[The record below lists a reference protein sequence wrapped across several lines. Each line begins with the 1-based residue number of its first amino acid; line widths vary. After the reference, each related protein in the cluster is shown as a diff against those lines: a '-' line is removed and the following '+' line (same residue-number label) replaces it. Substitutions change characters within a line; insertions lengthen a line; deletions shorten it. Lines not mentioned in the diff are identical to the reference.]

1 MPPKKSDASSLSRS
15 KCLEKAREGVLAD
28 PGIHTSDDRKKSRNK
43 RHKNLQKAR
52 KKEVQ
57 DAFRCL
63 VEFIATI
70 VPRNHHDG
78 TSGDD
83 LDKLCRMQFGDRFKG
98 VFAADTHPKDMTDG
112 FYIINTDA
120 FAMPGT
126 HWTAVA
132 GVPPDIVFYDSFDRK
147 STTLFPE
154 VMLPVTGSSSNVRQ
168 RIKES
173 NCGERCVAFL
183 TCVSE
188 FGIHAC
194 KKYL

>member
-1 MPPKKSDASSLSRS
+1 M
-15 KCLEKAREGVLAD
+15 EKAHEDVQADLAN
-28 PGIHTSDDRKKSRNK
+28 HTSGERKKAHNK

-57 DAFRCL
+57 DSFKCL

-70 VPRNHHDG
+70 VPRNPHDG
-78 TSGDD
+78 TTGDD
-83 LDKLCRMQFGDRFKG
+83 LDKICRMQFGDRFKG
-98 VFAADTHPKDMTDG
+98 VFAADTHPTDMTDG
-112 FYIINTDA
+112 FYIINTDK

-132 GVPPDIVFYDSFDRK
+132 GVPPEIVFYDSFDRK
-147 STTLFPE
+147 STILFPE
-154 VMLPVTGSSSNVRQ
+154 VVLPVTGNSSNMRQ

-183 TCVSE
+183 TCVAE
-188 FGIHAC
+188 FGIPAC

>member
-1 MPPKKSDASSLSRS
+1 MPPKKSDRL
-15 KCLEKAREGVLAD
+15 REEAD
-28 PGIHTSDDRKKSRNK
+28 PVIPSSEDRKKARNK

-57 DAFRCL
+57 EAFKNL

-70 VPRNHHDG
+70 VPRNPHDG

-83 LDKLCRMQFGDRFKG
+83 LDKLCKMQFGDRFKG
-98 VFAADTHPKDMTDG
+98 VFAADTHPKDMSEG
-112 FYIINTDA
+112 FYIINTDP

-154 VMLPVTGSSSNVRQ
+154 VILPATGSSPNVRQ

-183 TCVSE
+183 TCVTE

>member
-1 MPPKKSDASSLSRS
+1 MPSKKSELTEGRESCFA
-15 KCLEKAREGVLAD
+15 KARAESHEDKKGT
-28 PGIHTSDDRKKSRNK
+28 PHEDRKKSRQK

-70 VPRNHHDG
+70 VPRNPHDG

-83 LDKLCRMQFGDRFKG
+83 LDKVCRMQFGDRFKG
-98 VFAADTHPKDMTDG
+98 VFAADTHPKDMSDG
-112 FYIINTDA
+112 FYIINTDK

-132 GVPPDIVFYDSFDRK
+132 GVPPDICFYDSFDRK

-154 VMLPVTGSSSNVRQ
+154 VVLPATGNSPNVRQ

-183 TCVSE
+183 TCVAE
-188 FGIHAC
+188 FGIPAC
-194 KKYL
+194 KKFL

>member
-1 MPPKKSDASSLSRS
+1 MPPKKSDVKKGEVA
-15 KCLEKAREGVLAD
+15 CLTRAREGSLSGEVAGGD
-28 PGIHTSDDRKKSRNK
+28 KKKARNK
-43 RHKNLQKAR
+43 RHKSLQNAR

-57 DAFRCL
+57 DAFKCL
-63 VEFIATI
+63 VEFIATV
-70 VPRNHHDG
+70 VPRNPHDG

-83 LDKLCRMQFGDRFKG
+83 LDKICRMQFGDQFKG
-98 VFAADTHPKDMTDG
+98 VFAADTHPKDMSEG
-112 FYIINTDA
+112 FFIINTDP

-132 GVPPDIVFYDSFDRK
+132 GVPPDVCFYDSFDRK

-154 VMLPVTGSSSNVRQ
+154 VVLPVTGNNTTVRQ

-183 TCVSE
+183 TCVAE
-188 FGIHAC
+188 FGIPAC
-194 KKYL
+194 KRYL

>member
-15 KCLEKAREGVLAD
+15 KSLDKAREGAQAD
-28 PGIHTSDDRKKSRNK
+28 PVISSSGDRKKTRNK

-57 DAFRCL
+57 EAFKNL

-70 VPRNHHDG
+70 VPRNPHDG

-83 LDKLCRMQFGDRFKG
+83 LDKLCKMQFGDRFKG
-98 VFAADTHPKDMTDG
+98 VFAADTHPKDMSEG
-112 FYIINTDA
+112 FYIINTDP

-154 VMLPVTGSSSNVRQ
+154 VMLPVTGNNAGVRQ

-183 TCVSE
+183 TCVAE
-188 FGIHAC
+188 FGIPAC